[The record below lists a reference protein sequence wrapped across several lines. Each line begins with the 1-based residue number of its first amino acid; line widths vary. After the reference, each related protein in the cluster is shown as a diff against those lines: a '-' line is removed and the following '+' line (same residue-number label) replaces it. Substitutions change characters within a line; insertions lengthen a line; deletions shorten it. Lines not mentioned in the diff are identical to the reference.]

1 MLGFLIIERMVDMI
15 GGRSSPEA
23 VEVTL
28 EAMPEYSHLT
38 RKERMKVAML
48 KKRVNFLKRRVE
60 QSPNNLTWDAQEIA
74 ALTFALGYIAS
85 HDPNATGERLVS
97 HPLDPI
103 VGLIDCPQCGKQ
115 FDQTVCSCGY
125 EHSCGGPS
133 EACCIPGCSECCCV
147 SESDRRN

>member
-85 HDPNATGERLVS
+85 HDPNTGITGES
-97 HPLDPI
+97 
-103 VGLIDCPQCGKQ
+103 
-115 FDQTVCSCGY
+115 
-125 EHSCGGPS
+125 
-133 EACCIPGCSECCCV
+133 
-147 SESDRRN
+147 

>member
-1 MLGFLIIERMVDMI
+1 MVDMI

-23 VEVTL
+23 VEFTL

-85 HDPNATGERLVS
+85 HDPNPSHQPPPNGGRLDGV
-97 HPLDPI
+97 
-103 VGLIDCPQCGKQ
+103 VG
-115 FDQTVCSCGY
+115 
-125 EHSCGGPS
+125 
-133 EACCIPGCSECCCV
+133 IPNQEKA
-147 SESDRRN
+147 

>member
-1 MLGFLIIERMVDMI
+1 MI

-23 VEVTL
+23 VEFTL

-48 KKRVNFLKRRVE
+48 KKRVNFLKRRAE

-85 HDPNATGERLVS
+85 HDPNTVITETSKQQSPKV
-97 HPLDPI
+97 PI
-103 VGLIDCPQCGKQ
+103 APRFTKEKRPVP
-115 FDQTVCSCGY
+115 
-125 EHSCGGPS
+125 
-133 EACCIPGCSECCCV
+133 
-147 SESDRRN
+147 